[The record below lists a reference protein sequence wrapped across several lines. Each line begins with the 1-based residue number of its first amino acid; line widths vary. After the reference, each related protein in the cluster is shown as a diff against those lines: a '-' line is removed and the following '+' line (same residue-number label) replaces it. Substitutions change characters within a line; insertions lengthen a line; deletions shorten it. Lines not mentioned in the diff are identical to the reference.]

1 MSTGFLLEVIKCFKT
16 GYGDG
21 CTTNSEHTKNNQT
34 VHFKLVNGMVYELYL
49 NKAVIKQTKD
59 HKNYS
64 EERITKTQNLSR
76 LQSCNLGERQ

>member
-1 MSTGFLLEVIKCFKT
+1 
-16 GYGDG
+16 
-21 CTTNSEHTKNNQT
+21 
-34 VHFKLVNGMVYELYL
+34 MVYELYL